1 MGEHERKYMLR
12 ALELAVRAQGRTSP
26 NPLVGA
32 VLVKDGRIIGEGF
45 HRRAGGLHA
54 EVEALRAAGEAA
66 RGATAFVTLEPCAHH
81 GRTPPCV
88 DALIEAGVAQVYS
101 AGEDP
106 NPHVNGGGHAR
117 LRAAGIQVQTGLCS
131 EHAREINRPF
141 FKYIACGRPWVTAKF
156 AMSLDG
162 KLATRRGDSQWI
174 TGEAARGRGHQL
186 RNMADAVLVGS
197 GTVLADD
204 PRLTTRLPEHEGD
217 VRHPLRIVVDSSGR
231 VPGTSRIF
239 SADLPG
245 DTALATTAAAAEKHC
260 GGLQSQGVQVWRLPA
275 DGSGRVDLGG
285 LLDEIGRRD
294 MLTLLVEGG
303 GVLTGSLVDDGLLD
317 EVYAFV
323 APMLIGGRAAPGP
336 VGDPGAGALAQAL
349 RLGNMVTEQIGA
361 DVLIRANVRNPDE
374 GESDRG

>member
-1 MGEHERKYMLR
+1 MLR
-12 ALELAVRAQGRTSP
+12 ALELAGRAQGRTSP

-32 VLVKDGRIIGEGF
+32 VLVKDGRIVGEGF
-45 HRRAGGLHA
+45 HRRAGAPHA

-117 LRAAGIQVQTGLCS
+117 LRAAGIHVHTGLCS

-141 FKYIACGRPWVTAKF
+141 FKYIACGQPWVTAKF

-174 TGEAARGRGHQL
+174 TGEEARGRGHQL

-204 PRLTTRLPEHEGD
+204 PRLTTRLPEYEGD

-231 VPGTSRIF
+231 VPRTSRIF
-239 SADLPG
+239 AADLPG
-245 DTALATTAAAAEKHC
+245 DAALATTAAAAEKHC

-303 GVLTGSLVDDGLLD
+303 GELTGSLVDDGLLD

-323 APMLIGGRAAPGP
+323 APLLIGGRAAPGP

-361 DVLIRANVRNPDE
+361 DVLIRANVRKPDE
-374 GESDRG
+374 GKSDRG